1 MAYDAENNVE
11 HKDATPRSG
20 SADHHEKEEAPMVE
34 ALDDDPV
41 YSYKEQR
48 KIIGRVDRRLITVA
62 GIIYMNSLMDR
73 SNLPNAGIAGMNVD
87 LGMVTGFRY
96 SAVAL
101 VFFITY
107 TFLQPPATILTR
119 KIGPRPFL
127 SGICFAWGVVM
138 VGFGFVQDWVVL
150 IPLRLLLGLFEAGYF
165 PGIVYLIS
173 TWYSRYDMHKRY
185 AGFYCLGL
193 VASGLGGIL
202 AFGVQQMD
210 GLGGL
215 EGWRWIFIIF
225 GLMTVAASFLGMI
238 FLVDFPDVAID
249 KNHWKFISRDEIA
262 FIMRRIAKDRND
274 ASSEKFNFR
283 RWAAAGKD
291 WKLWVFAM
299 QFFSLTTQAYALAF
313 FLPIILNTNM
323 GFSVALSQLLTAPPY
338 AGAGIVMFLCAWVG
352 DRYHMRAPLLLF
364 TASLGLIGLPL
375 LAYAEAVGARYF
387 GCFLICAASNGGIPT
402 VMAYQANNIRGQ
414 WKRAFAS
421 ATLVGFGGLGGI
433 AGSTVFRSQDAPQYI
448 PGIWVCIGLNI
459 LIVCTTVMNT
469 IIFRKQNA
477 KADRGE
483 VVLEGEASFRYTI

>member
-1 MAYDAENNVE
+1 MAFDAENIE
-11 HKDATPRSG
+11 HKDATPRSA
-20 SADHHEKEEAPMVE
+20 SADHHEKEVSPMVE

-119 KIGPRPFL
+119 KLGPRPFL

-138 VGFGFVQDWVVL
+138 VGFGFVNDWVVL

-225 GLMTVAASFLGMI
+225 GLMTVAASFLGMV

-262 FIMRRIAKDRND
+262 LIMRRIAKDRND
-274 ASSEKFNFR
+274 ASSEKFNVR

-313 FLPIILNTNM
+313 FLPIILNSNM

-338 AGAGIVMFLCAWVG
+338 AGAGLVMFLCAWVG
-352 DRYHMRAPLLLF
+352 DKYHVRGPLLLF

-459 LIVCTTVMNT
+459 LIVCTTIINT
-469 IIFRKQNA
+469 IIFRKQNT

-483 VVLEGEASFRYTI
+483 VVLEGEASFRYTV

>member
-1 MAYDAENNVE
+1 MGMAYDPENVE
-11 HKDATPRSG
+11 HKDASPRSG
-20 SADHHEKEEAPMVE
+20 SADHHEKEETPMVE

-48 KIIGRVDRRLITVA
+48 KIIGRVDRRLISVA

-96 SAVAL
+96 SAVVL
-101 VFFITY
+101 V
-107 TFLQPPATILTR
+107 
-119 KIGPRPFL
+119 
-127 SGICFAWGVVM
+127 
-138 VGFGFVQDWVVL
+138 
-150 IPLRLLLGLFEAGYF
+150 PLRVLLGLFEAGYF

-225 GLMTVAASFLGMI
+225 GLMTVAASFLGMA

-313 FLPIILNTNM
+313 FLPIILNSNM
-323 GFSVALSQLLTAPPY
+323 GFSVAHSQLLSAPPY
-338 AGAGIVMFLCAWVG
+338 AAAGIVMFICAWVG
-352 DRYHMRAPLLLF
+352 DKYHVRAPLMLF
-364 TASLGLIGLPL
+364 TASLGLIGLP
-375 LAYAEAVGARYF
+375 
-387 GCFLICAASNGGIPT
+387 
-402 VMAYQANNIRGQ
+402 M
-414 WKRAFAS
+414 
-421 ATLVGFGGLGGI
+421 
-433 AGSTVFRSQDAPQYI
+433 
-448 PGIWVCIGLNI
+448 
-459 LIVCTTVMNT
+459 
-469 IIFRKQNA
+469 
-477 KADRGE
+477 
-483 VVLEGEASFRYTI
+483 

>member
-1 MAYDAENNVE
+1 MAYDPENVE
-11 HKDATPRSG
+11 HKDASPRSG
-20 SADHHEKEEAPMVE
+20 SADHHEKEETPMVE

-48 KIIGRVDRRLITVA
+48 KIIGRVDRRLISVA

-138 VGFGFVQDWVVL
+138 IGFGFVQNWVVL

-225 GLMTVAASFLGMI
+225 GLMTVAASFLGMA

-313 FLPIILNTNM
+313 FLPIILNSNM
-323 GFSVALSQLLTAPPY
+323 GFSVAHSQLLSAPPY
-338 AGAGIVMFLCAWVG
+338 AAAGIVMFICAWVG
-352 DRYHMRAPLLLF
+352 DKYHVRAPLMLF
-364 TASLGLIGLPL
+364 TASLGLIGLPM

-448 PGIWVCIGLNI
+448 PGIWVCIGLNL
-459 LIVCTTVMNT
+459 LIVATTIMNT

-483 VVLEGEASFRYTI
+483 VVLEDEPSFRYTI

>member
-1 MAYDAENNVE
+1 
-11 HKDATPRSG
+11 
-20 SADHHEKEEAPMVE
+20 MVE

-48 KIIGRVDRRLITVA
+48 KIIGRVDRRLISVA

-138 VGFGFVQDWVVL
+138 IGFGFVQNWVVL

-225 GLMTVAASFLGMI
+225 GLMTVAASFLGMA

-313 FLPIILNTNM
+313 FLPIILNSNM
-323 GFSVALSQLLTAPPY
+323 GFSVAHSQLLSAPPY
-338 AGAGIVMFLCAWVG
+338 AAAGIVMFICAWVG
-352 DRYHMRAPLLLF
+352 DKYHVRAPLMLF
-364 TASLGLIGLPL
+364 TASLGLIGLPM

-448 PGIWVCIGLNI
+448 PGIWVCIGLNL
-459 LIVCTTVMNT
+459 LIVATTIMNT

-483 VVLEGEASFRYTI
+483 VVLEDEPSFRYTI

>member
-1 MAYDAENNVE
+1 MGYTFDIMAYDPENVE
-11 HKDATPRSG
+11 HKDASPRSG
-20 SADHHEKEEAPMVE
+20 SADHHEKEETPMVE

-48 KIIGRVDRRLITVA
+48 KIIGRVDRRLISVA

-138 VGFGFVQDWVVL
+138 IGFGFVQNWVVL

-225 GLMTVAASFLGMI
+225 GLMTVAASFLGMA

-262 FIMRRIAKDRND
+262 FIMRRIAKD
-274 ASSEKFNFR
+274 
-283 RWAAAGKD
+283 

-313 FLPIILNTNM
+313 FLPIILNSNM
-323 GFSVALSQLLTAPPY
+323 GFSVAHSQLLSAPPY
-338 AGAGIVMFLCAWVG
+338 AAAGIVMFICAWVG
-352 DRYHMRAPLLLF
+352 DKYHVRAPLMLF
-364 TASLGLIGLPL
+364 TASPGLIGLPM

-448 PGIWVCIGLNI
+448 PGIWVCIGLNL
-459 LIVCTTVMNT
+459 LIVATTIMNT

-483 VVLEGEASFRYTI
+483 VVLEDEPSFRYTI